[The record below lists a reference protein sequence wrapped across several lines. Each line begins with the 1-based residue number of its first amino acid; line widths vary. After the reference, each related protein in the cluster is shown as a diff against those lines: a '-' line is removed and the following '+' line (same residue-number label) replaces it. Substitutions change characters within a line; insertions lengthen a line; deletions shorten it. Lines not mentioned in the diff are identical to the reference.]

1 MTAGRSGM
9 PLPDDHREFDELAV
23 GWALHALEPE
33 DEDAFAVHLPGCT
46 RCAETVAETTEL
58 MAATAA
64 DLPAAEPSEE
74 LRSRLRA
81 AVTETE
87 QVRGPVGPVPAP
99 AGLPADPRP
108 DVPADPRPDVPA
120 ERAAVLPVGARS
132 GRPAWRRALPGALVA
147 AAFAAIV
154 GLGLWTVFLSSERDE
169 AMATAAEQAA
179 VMEALM
185 EPGRAAIAP
194 VADLDGRTVATVI
207 AREDR
212 MRVVADGLT
221 PNDTSD
227 SVYVVWGMRDGV
239 PDPIGTFDVVDQ
251 GMDLRTVGSDRT
263 GLDDYPEYRISI
275 EPGRQAPSVPTE
287 VVASGEV
294 AS

>member
-9 PLPDDHREFDELAV
+9 PLPDDHRAFDELAV

-33 DEDAFAVHLPGCT
+33 DEDAFAVHLPGCA

-58 MAATAA
+58 MATMAA

-81 AVTETE
+81 AVAETE
-87 QVRGPVGPVPAP
+87 QVRPPVSPATAGRP
-99 AGLPADPRP
+99 AAPG
-108 DVPADPRPDVPA
+108 PDVPA
-120 ERAAVLPVGARS
+120 EPATVTPIGDRA

-154 GLGLWTVFLSSERDE
+154 GLGLWTVFLASERDE

-179 VMEALM
+179 IMEALM
-185 EPGRAAIAP
+185 EPGRAAVAP

-212 MRVVADGLT
+212 MQVVADGLT
-221 PNDTSD
+221 LNDTSD
-227 SVYVVWGMRDGV
+227 SVYVVWGMREGV

-263 GLDDYPEYRISI
+263 GLDDYAEYRISI
-275 EPGRQAPSVPTE
+275 EPGRQAPSLPTD

-294 AS
+294 TS